1 MIPVKTKYI
10 WGVALVLCLV
20 LGLALWGT
28 RAQARSLDSREEA
41 ALFSLNDLG
50 PVDLSPKTV
59 TVEVYVA
66 PEPEL
71 ADCRRMLAQVREQ
84 VRQFYARMD
93 VNLVEAP
100 GQAQPG
106 PLAPAKRLRIELL
119 PDRQWLNQSFK
130 AFDVAPPF
138 QLRFL
143 QVCLDKCAFAHLQLS
158 TIHVSFKRFQK
169 AEFSTDPKDA
179 GLNRHWLA
187 NLLIHELGHLMG
199 LYHSFEFTNDPVAV
213 EAKAAPVPNFMSH
226 DIAFK
231 SSLGFVDF
239 QKRLI
244 HSYLGGGRVFQQH
257 QQVNFDPL
265 NYLDLVKR
273 YNGYHESP
281 PVTTAKAAKISH
293 RLKSDQIKTFDDYD
307 EDDED

>member
-1 MIPVKTKYI
+1 MIFFKLRRL
-10 WGVALVLCLV
+10 WAAALIFLLVWV
-20 LGLALWGT
+20 LGGIP
-28 RAQARSLDSREEA
+28 AQARSLDPREEA
-41 ALFSLNDLG
+41 ALFSLRDLG
-50 PVDLSPKTV
+50 AVDLSPKQV

-66 PEPEL
+66 PDEEL
-71 ADCRRMLAQVREQ
+71 ADCRRMLAQVMEQ
-84 VRQFYARMD
+84 VRRFYARMD
-93 VNLVEAP
+93 VTLAEVT

-106 PLAPAKRLRIELL
+106 PLAPAKRLRIEIL

-158 TIHVSFKRFQK
+158 TIHISFKRFK
-169 AEFSTDPKDA
+169 RAEFSTNPKDA
-179 GLNRHWLA
+179 SLNRHWLA
-187 NLLIHELGHLMG
+187 NLLIHELGHLLG
-199 LYHSFEFTNDPVAV
+199 LYHSFEFTNDPVAT
-213 EAKAAPVPNFMSH
+213 EAKAVRTPNFMSH

-231 SSLGFVDF
+231 SDLGFVEF

-273 YNGYHESP
+273 HNGFQESP
-281 PVTTAKAAKISH
+281 PTKVVNAGKVSYGIKSN
-293 RLKSDQIKTFDDYD
+293 RLKTFDDND